1 MTFRSSLSTDTQYS
15 RRCSLRR
22 ALSAAAGGASET
34 DADGLRYGNAVTRG
48 LSSRE
53 TGDAHR
59 RPSAANPAP
68 PAALC
73 LRHRLRHAR
82 LSSRPAPRAYCA
94 PYGSTQDPFAP
105 ALRPVLATRTVTHL
119 ARPVSHALL
128 ALDTGAASPPPLCL
142 IIPSPTLTHRRLPRY
157 ARPDMATVYG
167 DNRCRR
173 IHRSRGPRLA
183 RAIVRIL
190 PWLAGE
196 GSLPAVDRSLPP
208 SASATGASPFLGPPR
223 DAPRPFASPE
233 GSFSIAPY
241 AGSNSAPPPA
251 VARAT
256 NLDVAGNSWP

>member
-22 ALSAAAGGASET
+22 ALSVAAGGASET
-34 DADGLRYGNAVTRG
+34 DADGLRYGNAIAEG
-48 LSSRE
+48 LSSLE

-82 LSSRPAPRAYCA
+82 LSSRPGPRAYCA

-105 ALRPVLATRTVTHL
+105 ALRPVVATRTATHL
-119 ARPVSHALL
+119 TRAQPHPRPCASSSPAPRLRIAVYRVMHVPIWLPSTETIVVGASTEAAAL
-128 ALDTGAASPPPLCL
+128 ASPARSCESCL
-142 IIPSPTLTHRRLPRY
+142 GLLVVLGGEDRVRGAL
-157 ARPDMATVYG
+157 
-167 DNRCRR
+167 
-173 IHRSRGPRLA
+173 SRAPGA
-183 RAIVRIL
+183 
-190 PWLAGE
+190 E

-233 GSFSIAPY
+233 GS
-241 AGSNSAPPPA
+241 
-251 VARAT
+251 
-256 NLDVAGNSWP
+256 